1 MLVSLHIENIAV
13 IRCADIDFSQGFC
26 VLTGETGAGKSLLV
40 DSINLLT
47 GGRVSR
53 ELIRTGEDKAM
64 ISAVFTVDTSELV
77 AALETR
83 GVDVAQDDEIM
94 LQRVITRDGKAQA
107 RINGRAVTQALL
119 REVGETLINIHGQSD
134 NQKLM
139 QPESHRGL
147 LDAYA
152 QDADELEA
160 YTSLYARW
168 KSVRDEMGRL
178 KRDMS
183 ERIRTREMLEYQIAD
198 IDAAKLKAGE
208 EEKLEERKKRL
219 QHQEKIQRQVRVS
232 LRALQDGEK
241 ATVSLLLDRVESALS
256 QITDMIPDC
265 EGLVERISAMKY
277 EAEDVAERLRE
288 LSDEDMQDPTAEL
301 DRIES
306 RLDTISR
313 LGRKYGDSV
322 EEILAFREQA
332 AARLY
337 EIDMSDELISEL
349 SDKER
354 LLSDALAQSAGAL
367 TEVRASAALAL
378 SQAVQEALAFLDM
391 PKVRFDV
398 RLTPTDTFTPEGM
411 DDVEFMI
418 ATNSGEPLLPMVKI
432 ASGGELSRI
441 MLAVRSVL
449 NKRYGVPTSIYD
461 EIDTGISGRTARKV
475 GIKLARISG
484 ETQVVCVTHS
494 AQIASLAD
502 AHYVIEKCQHGDRAE
517 TRVRLLTEDERVD
530 EVARIL
536 GGLDVTDSQRT
547 AALDLIKERE
557 NL

>member
-64 ISAVFTVDTSELV
+64 ISAVFTVDTSELA

-265 EGLVERISAMKY
+265 EPLVERVSAMKY
-277 EAEDVAERLRE
+277 EAEDIAERLRE

-349 SDKER
+349 SAKEKA
-354 LLSDALAQSAGAL
+354 LSDALTERAGEL
-367 TEVRASAALAL
+367 TEIRASAALGL

-391 PKVRFDV
+391 PKVKFAV
-398 RLTPTDTFTPEGM
+398 TMTPTNTFTPEGM
-411 DDVEFMI
+411 DSIEFMI
-418 ATNSGEPLLPMVKI
+418 STNPGEPLLPMVKI

-475 GIKLARISG
+475 GIKLAQISR

-502 AHYVIEKCQHGDRAE
+502 THYVIEKCQRGDRAE

>member
-64 ISAVFTVDTSELV
+64 ISAVFTVDTSELA

-265 EGLVERISAMKY
+265 EPLVERVSAMKY
-277 EAEDVAERLRE
+277 EAEDIAERLRE

-349 SDKER
+349 SAKEKA
-354 LLSDALAQSAGAL
+354 LSDALTERAGEL
-367 TEVRASAALAL
+367 TEIRASAALGL

-391 PKVRFDV
+391 PKVKFAV
-398 RLTPTDTFTPEGM
+398 TMTPTNTFTPEGM
-411 DDVEFMI
+411 DSIEFMI
-418 ATNSGEPLLPMVKI
+418 STNPGEPLLPMVKI

-475 GIKLARISG
+475 GIKLAQISR

-502 AHYVIEKCQHGDRAE
+502 THYVIEKCQRGDRAE
-517 TRVRLLTEDERVD
+517 TGVRLLTEAERVD